1 MAGEGEGNPNRFF
14 VAVHVGAGFHS
25 PANEKAYRGAM
36 KRACHAAAAV
46 LRKSIFWK
54 VDVVYKIFS
63 TEVLRE
69 AAPQLLAQH
78 VMQGDGGCLDAVSAA
93 IQVLEDD
100 PTTNAGRGS
109 NLTEKGHV
117 ECDASIMDG
126 SGAFGAVGAVRGVRN
141 AIQIATC
148 LAKEQTTGSSLLG
161 RIPPMFLVGE
171 GAREWGKSKGLTIP
185 SSILEADSWLVTE
198 KAKSQWMKYKSMLAN
213 AKKKSEC
220 STEVPTLA
228 RRTASLPT
236 DTEVDESQSSIVGQ
250 NKELGGHSFMKNN
263 DKEDFVM
270 DTVGA
275 VCIDSNGH
283 VASGASSGGIALKV
297 DGRVGLAAMYG
308 SGCWASVKDPFG
320 SPFVVG
326 CCATGVGECLIKGSQ
341 SGPVSACVKILR
353 SLIHSSSQKSHDT
366 GAGVLLLQ
374 ADTMKIAENSSSL
387 KAVEVVA
394 AYSSSSFGVGYFGS
408 SMDRP
413 KVSVLRAAEPRDSSK
428 VSQFATRI
436 SFDAL

>member
-46 LRKSIFWK
+46 LRK
-54 VDVVYKIFS
+54 
-63 TEVLRE
+63 
-69 AAPQLLAQH
+69 
-78 VMQGDGGCLDAVSAA
+78 GDGGCLDAVSAA

-126 SGAFGAVGAVRGVRN
+126 SGAFGAVGAVRDQVYEMPFKLP
-141 AIQIATC
+141 
-148 LAKEQTTGSSLLG
+148 LAWLKNRQLG
-161 RIPPMFLVGE
+161 RPCLVEYLQCNMFLVGE

-185 SSILEADSWLVTE
+185 TSILEEDSWLVTE
-198 KAKSQWMKYKSMLAN
+198 KAKSQWMKYKAMLAD

-220 STEVPTLA
+220 SLEVPTLA
-228 RRTASLPT
+228 CRTASLPT

-250 NKELGGHSFMKNN
+250 NKELDGHSFMKNN

-326 CCATGVGECLIKGSQ
+326 CCATGVGECLIKGFAARECCVSSSLSQ
-341 SGPVSACVKILR
+341 SGPVSACMKILR

-366 GAGVLLLQ
+366 GGGVLLLQ
-374 ADTMKIAENSSSL
+374 ADTVKIAENLSSL

-408 SMDRP
+408 FMDRP
-413 KVSVLRAAEPRDSSK
+413 KGGQHMVLSTLVYRL
-428 VSQFATRI
+428 VYWVC
-436 SFDAL
+436 